1 MELVA
6 SSNFAIEWT
15 HQTRCCFK
23 SPDWGQKT
31 SVVKTCPI
39 SYIHWSFS
47 ITMVNFYPWLGMVYY
62 YNSKI
67 RSAKFGFRFNQA
79 AGSLLCLFY
88 YWIFIQW
95 NPLCPWK
102 NWLSGFKVICGKL
115 SYCGTFHVIFLR
127 NLVQV
132 QCFCRGFNF
141 WHWTCFWFS
150 NKCLVSWNC
159 SLEEESISESVTVSV
174 LLKYIFDFNNKKE
187 YKVHIFWE
195 GHKILRNL
203 HLTFVC
209 MYCRQK

>member
-1 MELVA
+1 
-6 SSNFAIEWT
+6 
-15 HQTRCCFK
+15 
-23 SPDWGQKT
+23 
-31 SVVKTCPI
+31 
-39 SYIHWSFS
+39 
-47 ITMVNFYPWLGMVYY
+47 MVNFYPWLGMVYH

-102 NWLSGFKVICGKL
+102 NWLSGFKIICGKL

-132 QCFCRGFNF
+132 QCFCRGVNF

-195 GHKILRNL
+195 GHKILRNM